1 MADGMGDSRFCTLS
15 KIFFEHPID
24 SVTTII
30 HLSNTKNEMIEQQID
45 SDNPKVANICPN
57 SAPTIRKLAVSA
69 IISIA

>member
-1 MADGMGDSRFCTLS
+1 M
-15 KIFFEHPID
+15 
-24 SVTTII
+24 TTIL

-45 SDNPKVANICPN
+45 SDNPKVANIGPN